1 MEGEEEDEPDDL
13 DDPGTDD
20 DDYEE
25 YGEEFLKMRIV
36 RYWVSSDHD
45 STLAVCPL

>member
-1 MEGEEEDEPDDL
+1 MEGKEEDEPDDL

-20 DDYEE
+20 DDYED
-25 YGEEFLKMRIV
+25 GEEFLKMRIV